1 LFLFYPYTNTHAA
14 LRLAWVESFS
24 KFAEFGG
31 WPFAPFSF
39 KQQLEDSEELKE
51 YLG

>member
-1 LFLFYPYTNTHAA
+1 MGDQLHS

-39 KQQLEDSEELKE
+39 KTLLEEADDLKDFI
-51 YLG
+51 G

>member
-1 LFLFYPYTNTHAA
+1 M
-14 LRLAWVESFS
+14 ESFS

-39 KQQLEDSEELKE
+39 KTLLEEADDLKDFI
-51 YLG
+51 G